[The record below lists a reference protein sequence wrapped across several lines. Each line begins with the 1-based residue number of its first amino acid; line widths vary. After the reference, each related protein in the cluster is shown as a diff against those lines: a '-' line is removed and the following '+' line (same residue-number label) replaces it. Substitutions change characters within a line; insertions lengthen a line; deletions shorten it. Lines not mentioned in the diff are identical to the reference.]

1 MANENAAAGD
11 ELQGKQVGI
20 QRIYLKDCSF
30 EAPATPAVFGQE
42 WRPEVKLNI
51 STANRKLDVKAEEGA
66 QDPGD
71 VFEVTLTVEAR
82 AMLGETTAF
91 LCEVKQS
98 GLFFL
103 KGLSEQELG
112 QVLGSFCPSQLYPY
126 AREVISD
133 LIGKGGFPSLTLQ
146 PVNFDAMLAEHQ
158 RQSQVAAEA
167 H

>member
-1 MANENAAAGD
+1 MANENAAGD
-11 ELQGKQVGI
+11 AQQGKQVGI

-30 EAPATPAVFGQE
+30 EAPGTPAVFGQE
-42 WRPEVKLNI
+42 WRPDVKLNI
-51 STANRKLDVKAEEGA
+51 ATANRKLEIKTEDGA

-82 AMLGETTAF
+82 AMLGESTAF

-103 KGLSEQELG
+103 KGLSELELG

-126 AREVISD
+126 AREVIAD
-133 LIGKGGFPSLTLQ
+133 LVGKGGFPSLTLQ
-146 PVNFDAMLAEHQ
+146 PVNFDAMRAEQQ
-158 RQSQVAAEA
+158 RQSVGEAEA